1 MSKQKINPKKLIEP
15 PGHTLHR
22 LVDQRM
28 QESGERDYQRALMW
42 VVAQPGNLELVRE
55 CQNWG
60 RRLSGR
66 EP

>member
-1 MSKQKINPKKLIEP
+1 MKRSKINPRKLIEP

-22 LVDQRM
+22 LVNQHM
-28 QESGERDYQRALMW
+28 EETGERDYQRALMA
-42 VVAQPGNLELVRE
+42 VVAQPENVELVRE

-60 RRLSGR
+60 RRLSGL